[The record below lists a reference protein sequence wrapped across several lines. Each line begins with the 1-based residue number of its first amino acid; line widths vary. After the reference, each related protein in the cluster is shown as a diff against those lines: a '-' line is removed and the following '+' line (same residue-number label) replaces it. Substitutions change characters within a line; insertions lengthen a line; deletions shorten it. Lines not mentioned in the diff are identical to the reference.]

1 MKEEFS
7 QYLRRIGIT
16 ETFLGRI
23 GTIYEFYDEICPDE
37 ITGIFVTDYIAE
49 EGLREYENLWFFS
62 QDYCMEAKR
71 FTAEDDSDI
80 TPIQNRIRYY
90 RVRKQDYDFKEAGD
104 ESRLHLF
111 FGVPPDVTG
120 DLKASRENC
129 DYLRDIILKYIAPN
143 LKK

>member
-71 FTAEDDSDI
+71 FTAEDDFDI